1 MEFNGL
7 LGQSGFLE
15 ALYIAKLML
24 NSYLDSGLDFGCKA
38 VAWYSFRIPICPCHL
53 AKMRNVPFQYGKQV
67 RIQHCCD
74 YWLGRALQ
82 GQGKSKKMISIKT
95 PFSMKIAVLNF
106 AGILAHGLQRQI
118 FFNDRLACAQGLKP
132 KNDLDG
138 SCDDSYC
145 CSKTHSQVAEWN
157 FQVRGKCHVLRSLK
171 EEKVLNL
178 KLFCTVHIFV
188 MSHFSSSRTG
198 KSWKKKLANKP
209 SLICAWP

>member
-82 GQGKSKKMISIKT
+82 GQGKR
-95 PFSMKIAVLNF
+95 
-106 AGILAHGLQRQI
+106 ILAHGLQRQI

-171 EEKVLNL
+171 EEKLKSDREILEEKAREQAFFNLRVAIGFMITVTCMIIAFNFINAKLEECRAKVL
-178 KLFCTVHIFV
+178 VGHQ
-188 MSHFSSSRTG
+188 
-198 KSWKKKLANKP
+198 
-209 SLICAWP
+209 